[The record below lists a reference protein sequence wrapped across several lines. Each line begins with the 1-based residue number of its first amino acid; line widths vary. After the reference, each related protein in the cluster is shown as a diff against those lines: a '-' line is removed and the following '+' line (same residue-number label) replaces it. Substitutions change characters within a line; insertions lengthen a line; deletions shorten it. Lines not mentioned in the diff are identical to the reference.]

1 MFEPRHLLKS
11 FWNILNSFLSFR
23 YRVEV
28 SKSEERSVLTEK
40 AASSYTHAIKL
51 AESLPAT
58 NAVKLGLA
66 LNFSVFH
73 FEIKNDS
80 AEAVSLAQKAFYGAI
95 EDLDALDEDKYKASS
110 VILQLLRDNM
120 AIWTDEEN
128 E

>member
-1 MFEPRHLLKS
+1 M
-11 FWNILNSFLSFR
+11 
-23 YRVEV
+23 EV
-28 SKSEERSVLTEK
+28 SKPEERSELTEK